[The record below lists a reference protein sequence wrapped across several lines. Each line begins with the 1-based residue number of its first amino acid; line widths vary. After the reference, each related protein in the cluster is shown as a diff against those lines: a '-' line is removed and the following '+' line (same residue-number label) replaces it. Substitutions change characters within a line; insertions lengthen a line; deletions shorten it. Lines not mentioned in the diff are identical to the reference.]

1 MNRPVGILFLLSGR
15 IKIVQSRQ
23 YYVYIL
29 SNFTRTVLYTGV
41 TNNLVKRIHQHK
53 NDLVKG
59 FTQRYQI
66 HDLVYYEIFNDPE
79 SAIEREKQV
88 KNYSRKKKE
97 EIIQKF
103 NPELKDLYEEIIK

>member
-1 MNRPVGILFLLSGR
+1 MLSDR
-15 IKIVQSRQ
+15 IKIVQTRQ

-97 EIIQKF
+97 GIIQKF